1 MAGLIFMPAPLARC
15 GEGVSSGIFTGRA
28 SQGHGSWRFAPIRGR
43 FSLAGDHWRMRKV
56 LHLQGDRRGENS
68 VKKMLYRFTGI
79 GFNHSQIFE
88 MSKSESANDRK
99 AAHLTPTAGMPK
111 KWEQV

>member
-1 MAGLIFMPAPLARC
+1 
-15 GEGVSSGIFTGRA
+15 
-28 SQGHGSWRFAPIRGR
+28 
-43 FSLAGDHWRMRKV
+43 MRKV
-56 LHLQGDRRGENS
+56 LHLQGDRMGENN
-68 VKKMLYRFTGI
+68 VKKMLYRFMGI

>member
-1 MAGLIFMPAPLARC
+1 M
-15 GEGVSSGIFTGRA
+15 
-28 SQGHGSWRFAPIRGR
+28 
-43 FSLAGDHWRMRKV
+43 
-56 LHLQGDRRGENS
+56 GENN
-68 VKKMLYRFTGI
+68 VKKKLYRFMGI
-79 GFNHSQIFE
+79 GFNHIQFFE